1 MWRSA
6 LWQPHNTMGSLYSEH
21 RTWLHA
27 VPAAWKLML
36 FALLGTLQYFMHST
50 QLLGASALLCCV
62 LFASLGRAIYP
73 ARKLVVSVLIAALL
87 ILAFHSYLQQPML
100 GVVSGLRLLS
110 ASLLG
115 IALTL
120 TTRSGELLA
129 VFEKWL
135 QPLQRFG
142 IRTERF
148 ALQLAMMLRFTE
160 HFFVLWKRLD
170 DAHRIRTGKAG
181 GLRLLAPLTIQMLVA
196 ARRVADTL
204 ELRLGE

>member
-1 MWRSA
+1 
-6 LWQPHNTMGSLYSEH
+6 MGSLYSEH

-27 VPAAWKLML
+27 VPAAWKLLL
-36 FALLGTLQYFMHST
+36 FALLGTLQYFFTST
-50 QLLGASALLCCV
+50 ALLGGSALLCGL

-73 ARKLVVSVLIAALL
+73 ARKLLLSVCIAALL
-87 ILAFHSYLQQPML
+87 ILAFHSYLQQPQV

-120 TTRSGELLA
+120 TTRSSELLD

-135 QPLQRFG
+135 RPLQRFG
-142 IRTERF
+142 LRTERF

-170 DAHRIRTGKAG
+170 EAHRLRTGKPG
-181 GLRLLAPLTIQMLVA
+181 GLRLLAPLTIQMLLA

>member
-1 MWRSA
+1 
-6 LWQPHNTMGSLYSEH
+6 MGSLYSEH

-27 VPAAWKLML
+27 VPTAWKLLL
-36 FALLGTLQYFMHST
+36 FALLGTLQYFITSPA
-50 QLLGASALLCCV
+50 LLGGSALLCGL

-73 ARKLVVSVLIAALL
+73 ARKLLLSVGIASVLI
-87 ILAFHSYLQQPML
+87 IAFHSWLQQPQVGL
-100 GVVSGLRLLS
+100 VSGLRLLS

-120 TTRSGELLA
+120 TTRSSELLD

-135 QPLQRFG
+135 QPLQRLG
-142 IRTERF
+142 LRTERF

-170 DAHRIRTGKAG
+170 DAHRLRTGKPG
-181 GLRLLAPLTIQMLVA
+181 GLRLLAPLTIQMLLA

>member
-1 MWRSA
+1 
-6 LWQPHNTMGSLYSEH
+6 MGSLYSEH

-27 VPAAWKLML
+27 VPAAVKLLL
-36 FALLGTLQYFMHST
+36 FAVLGTLQYFLHSEAL
-50 QLLGASALLCCV
+50 LLGSAALCCL
-62 LFASLGRAIYP
+62 LFVSLGRAVYP
-73 ARKLVVSVLIAALL
+73 ARKLVLSVLLAGLL
-87 ILAFHSYLQQPML
+87 ILGFHTYMQQPLL

-115 IALTL
+115 IALSL
-120 TTRSGELLA
+120 TTRSGELLD
-129 VFEKWL
+129 VFERWL
-135 QPLQRFG
+135 QPLQRLG
-142 IRTERF
+142 LRTERF
-148 ALQLAMMLRFTE
+148 ALQLSMMLRFTE

-170 DAHRIRTGKAG
+170 DAHRVRTGKAG